1 MNPTLKGFLLRGLAA
16 GAAGGLVAAL
26 FIRIVTETQIGF
38 ALQFEDATG
47 LGGPPGE
54 PAEFTR
60 TTQFFGGMLAAII
73 YGAIL
78 GVVLAVAVAA
88 LHHRI
93 AAHNEFGRVARV
105 AGAVFVA
112 VVLIPGLK
120 YPPNPPTVGNPDTIG
135 ERTRLFLSLM
145 GASIV
150 FVFAA
155 WFLWEYLSQR
165 GVDGAPRFMAVAGAF
180 GLVVTLAFV
189 LWPAS
194 PDPINPPDSEA
205 APALQIADDAPDDV
219 LAGML
224 DNARATDDTWIRD
237 PADPDQPLDLDDVD
251 DPSELAGAPAAVN
264 TTKLVPHAYT
274 TMLWHFRVESFAG
287 LALMLTVM
295 ASVLGLLLDLQ
306 ARAHASALEPAA
318 AGPSGAGAGSATG
331 SSAGSGAS
339 TASAVSAVDPPV
351 GT

>member
-1 MNPTLKGFLLRGLAA
+1 MNFTIKGFVLRGLAA
-16 GAAGGLVAAL
+16 GAAGGLAAAL

-47 LGGPPGE
+47 IGGPPGE
-54 PAEFTR
+54 PAEFSR
-60 TTQFFGGMLAAII
+60 NTQFFGGMLAAIF

-93 AAHNEFGRVARV
+93 AARNEFGRVAKV
-105 AGAVFVA
+105 ALAVFVA

-145 GASIV
+145 GASVV

-155 WFLWEYLSQR
+155 WFLWEYVTQR
-165 GVDGAPRFMAVAGAF
+165 GLDGAPRFMIVGTAF
-180 GLVVTLAFV
+180 ATVVTLAFV

-194 PDPINPPDSEA
+194 PDAINPPDNEA

-219 LAGML
+219 LQGIL
-224 DNARATDDTWIRD
+224 DTARATDDEWIRD
-237 PADPDQPLDLDDVD
+237 PADPEQPLDLDEADAGD
-251 DPSELAGAPAAVN
+251 LAGAPAAVS

-274 TMLWHFRVESFAG
+274 TTLWHFRMESFAG

-306 ARAHASALEPAA
+306 RVRVTEESMAPARSTV
-318 AGPSGAGAGSATG
+318 GTTGTTGTAGAAQ
-331 SSAGSGAS
+331 S
-339 TASAVSAVDPPV
+339 T
-351 GT
+351 

>member
-1 MNPTLKGFLLRGLAA
+1 MNLTLKGFVLRGLAA
-16 GAAGGLVAAL
+16 GAAGGLAAAL

-47 LGGPPGE
+47 IGGPPGE
-54 PAEFTR
+54 PAEFSR
-60 TTQFFGGMLAAII
+60 NTQFFGGMIAAVL

-93 AAHNEFGRVARV
+93 HAHNEFARV
-105 AGAVFVA
+105 GKVALAVFVA

-120 YPPNPPTVGNPDTIG
+120 YPPNPPTVGDPDTIG

-145 GASIV
+145 GASVV

-155 WFLWEYLSQR
+155 WFLWEYVTQR
-165 GVDGAPRFMAVAGAF
+165 GLDGAPRFMLVGTAFAV
-180 GLVVTLAFV
+180 VVTLAFV

-194 PDPINPPDSEA
+194 PDAINPPDSEA
-205 APALQIADDAPDDV
+205 APALQIADGAPDEV
-219 LAGML
+219 LDGML
-224 DNARATDDTWIRD
+224 DNARATDDPWIRD
-237 PADPDQPLDLDDVD
+237 PADPERPLDLDEVD
-251 DPSELAGAPAAVN
+251 DPGDLVGAPAAVS

-274 TMLWHFRVESFAG
+274 TAVWHFRIQSFAG

-306 ARAHASALEPAA
+306 RVRATAVAPTS
-318 AGPSGAGAGSATG
+318 SGSVVE
-331 SSAGSGAS
+331 
-339 TASAVSAVDPPV
+339 TAP
-351 GT
+351 TT